1 MIVCVRIPWFRL
13 SAALRRAVSPHE
25 SAFLIDRPLRGR
37 VVEATD
43 PVLAAGV
50 RVGMDAR
57 QALRWVPFG
66 RMVLDEPAAAA
77 LRWDAVLALLC
88 TVAPVEDG
96 GLGRAFL
103 RLDEDEEEPVRWFE
117 PVRDALRP
125 SGLPV
130 CLGAAVNRFVAQVAT
145 YRGGGGAVCPPGRE
159 ATFVADAP
167 LERLELDE
175 DALLRLRLLGVR
187 TLADFT
193 LLPPS
198 YLERFGPEAARW
210 FALAHGIDDPGVTV
224 RRVPPRLRAVHK
236 GR

>member
-13 SAALRRAVSPHE
+13 AAALRRGVSPHE

-50 RVGMDAR
+50 RIGMDAR

-77 LRWDAVLALLC
+77 LRWDAVLSLLAA
-88 TVAPVEDG
+88 VGQVESG

-103 RLDEDEEEPVRWFE
+103 VLDQDEDDPARWFA
-117 PVRDALRP
+117 PLRDALRP
-125 SGLPV
+125 TGLPLR
-130 CLGAAVNRFVAQVAT
+130 LGAAVNRFVAGLAT
-145 YRGGGGAVCPPGRE
+145 YREGGGAVCPPGRE
-159 ATFVADAP
+159 PTFVADAP

-187 TLADFT
+187 TLGDFT
-193 LLPPS
+193 MLPPA
-198 YLERFGPEAARW
+198 YLERLGPDSARW
-210 FALAHGIDDPGVTV
+210 YALAHGIDDPSVSV
-224 RRVPPRLRAVHK
+224 RRVPPRLRAVEK